1 MTALPHPKCSAE
13 ITVDW
18 LNEALGEKDVTGG
31 AAVTSFERELIGEGA
46 GFVGEMTRFRLSYNR
61 PGTGAPAS
69 LITKL
74 PTADEPYRNIAL
86 LLNLY
91 EREIRFYEE
100 IADDIELRTPTR
112 YYSAVDPASGS
123 YVLVLEDLAP
133 GRCGDQLASC
143 SPEEARL
150 AITEIAKLHAA
161 WWNHPRLETLEWM
174 PSTNDPSLQQL
185 LATVYR
191 QSWPA
196 FVEKYQDDV
205 PKVILDLG
213 ERFGADFFNLMEATR
228 DRLPT
233 IVHTDYRLDNMF
245 FGLAD
250 GSPLAVIDWQLAHR
264 SWGMFDVAYFLAGDL
279 PPKVRRRNEM
289 ALLRAYHETLLRG
302 GVTDYD
308 WEKCLGDYRASALF
322 LMIFL
327 VTNQENLDID
337 AYDERAQTLW
347 SEIIERFT
355 TAILDLNAGEFL
367 GP

>member
-1 MTALPHPKCSAE
+1 VSALPHPRSSAE
-13 ITVDW
+13 ITTEW
-18 LNEALGEKDVTGG
+18 LNAALGESGINGG
-31 AAVTSFERELIGEGA
+31 ATITSFEREPIGEGA
-46 GFVGEMTRFRLSYNR
+46 GFVGEMTRFLLSYDR
-61 PGTGAPAS
+61 PDVHAPAS

-86 LLNLY
+86 LLNMY

-100 IADDIELRTPTR
+100 IADDVGLRTPAR
-112 YYSAVDPASGS
+112 YYSAVDASSGS

-143 SPEEARL
+143 SLEEARL

-161 WWNHPRLETLEWM
+161 WWKHPRLDTLEWM
-174 PSTNDPSLQQL
+174 PSTNDRSLQEL

-191 QSWPA
+191 QSWAA
-196 FVEKYQDDV
+196 FVEKYRDQV
-205 PKVILDLG
+205 PREIIDLG
-213 ERFGADFFNLMEATR
+213 ERFGADFFDLVAATG
-228 DRLPT
+228 DRPPT

-264 SWGMFDVAYFLAGDL
+264 SWGMFDVAYFLAGDF
-279 PPKVRRRNEM
+279 PPEVRRQHET
-289 ALLRAYHETLLRG
+289 ALLREYHRALSVG
-302 GVTDYD
+302 GVTGYD
-308 WEKCLGDYRASALF
+308 WQTCLGDYRASALF

-327 VTNQENLDID
+327 VTNQENLDFK
-337 AYDERAQTLW
+337 AYGERAQTLMA
-347 SEIIERFT
+347 EIVERYT

-367 GP
+367 GG

>member
-1 MTALPHPKCSAE
+1 VTALPHPSTSSE
-13 ITVDW
+13 ITTGW
-18 LNEALGEKDVTGG
+18 LNAALRESGVTGG
-31 AAVTSFERELIGEGA
+31 AVVTSFERELIGEGA
-46 GFVGEMTRFRLSYNR
+46 GFVGEMTRFRLSYDQ
-61 PGTGAPAS
+61 PGARAPAS

-100 IADDIELRTPTR
+100 IADDIVLRTPAC
-112 YYSAVDPASGS
+112 YYSAVDAPSGA

-143 SPEEARL
+143 SLEEARL
-150 AITEIAKLHAA
+150 AITEVAKFHAA
-161 WWNHPRLETLEWM
+161 WWNHPRLGTLEWM
-174 PSTNDPSLQQL
+174 PSTVDQSLQQL

-196 FVEKYQDDV
+196 FVEKYRDQV
-205 PKVILDLG
+205 PGEIIDLG
-213 ERFGADFFNLMEATR
+213 ERFGADILDLIAATG
-228 DRLPT
+228 DRPPT

-264 SWGMFDVAYFLAGDL
+264 SRGMFDVAYFLAGDF
-279 PPKVRRRNEM
+279 PPEVRRQHET
-289 ALLRAYHETLLRG
+289 ALLREYHETLLAG
-302 GVTDYD
+302 GVSGYD
-308 WEKCLGDYRASALF
+308 WQTCLDDYRASALF

-327 VTNQENLDID
+327 VTNQENLDIRV
-337 AYDERAQTLW
+337 YDERAQTLW
-347 SEIIERFT
+347 SEVVERFT
-355 TAILDLNAGEFL
+355 TAILDLNAGDFL
-367 GP
+367 EG

>member
-1 MTALPHPKCSAE
+1 MTALPHPSSSSE
-13 ITVDW
+13 ITAEW
-18 LNEALGEKDVTGG
+18 LNEALGESGLTAG
-31 AAVTSFERELIGEGA
+31 AVITSFEREPVGAGA
-46 GFVGEMTRFRLSYNR
+46 GFVGEMTRFRLSYDR
-61 PGTGAPAS
+61 PEPCAPAS

-74 PTADEPYRNIAL
+74 PTDDEPYRNIAL

-100 IADDIELRTPTR
+100 IADDIELRTPAR
-112 YYSAVDPASGS
+112 YYSAVDASSGS

-143 SPEEARL
+143 SLDEARL
-150 AITEIAKLHAA
+150 AITEIAKFHAA
-161 WWNHPRLETLEWM
+161 WWDHPRLETLEWM
-174 PSTNDPSLQQL
+174 PSTVDQDLQQL

-196 FVEKYQDDV
+196 FVEKYCDQV
-205 PKVILDLG
+205 PGEIIDLG
-213 ERFGADFFNLMEATR
+213 ERFGADFFDLIAATGER
-228 DRLPT
+228 PTT

-264 SWGMFDVAYFLAGDL
+264 SWGMFDVAYFLAGSF
-279 PPKVRRRNEM
+279 PPEVRRRHET
-289 ALLRAYHETLLRG
+289 ALLREYLSALLAG
-302 GVTDYD
+302 GVTGYD
-308 WEKCLGDYRASALF
+308 WKSCLEDYRASALF

-327 VTNQENLDID
+327 VTNQENLDIR

-347 SEIIERFT
+347 SEVIARFT

-367 GP
+367 GE